1 MTFMNKYIKIL
12 GFTLLSTFVLSSNV
26 SANNKYITKKSKLTT
41 YQGFKGKAYADKKLK
56 KHSFSLKKYKNTK
69 LYSNKYILVK
79 KNNTNKKYLYVHS
92 KNNKLKGFTGSNNV
106 KVYPEKKVSKK
117 IVKNLNIKSKEQLMS
132 YIRQCP
138 DLLPEGQV
146 LNLSKSS
153 YNNYKNLLS
162 KQFNINKYSS
172 SPAFKDGHAFLY
184 TDDKDLQT
192 PLKDAINNWNKAFG
206 SNIFELGNVQ
216 DETLK
221 VELVT
226 KDNNDW
232 DGMFSNN
239 SILVNKNNFYNQKY
253 NKQINQI
260 NGAKVNVN
268 DLIDGKNAKSK
279 EQNEFNNASNSP
291 LDNKYW
297 TGVIMHE
304 MAHAMGLGHTP
315 YANDIVFAESSEEQ
329 EQSNLPLKYTWSTLR
344 ANNEKIATM
353 TNKLSQRDLNRARL
367 AKNMGVW

>member
-1 MTFMNKYIKIL
+1 MKKHIKIL
-12 GFTLLSTFVLSSNV
+12 GLALFSTLVLSSNV
-26 SANNKYITKKSKLTT
+26 SANAKTVTKNSTKITYEPINGRVYSNKKLTK
-41 YQGFKGKAYADKKLK
+41 Q
-56 KHSFSLKKYKNTK
+56 SFSLNKYKQTK
-69 LYSNKYILVK
+69 FYSNKYILIK
-79 KNNTNKKYLYVHS
+79 NKKTTQKFIYIHS
-92 KNNKLKGFTGSNNV
+92 KNYKLKGYTS
-106 KVYPEKKVSKK
+106 E
-117 IVKNLNIKSKEQLMS
+117 KNLRVYKAKKNSSKIINNLDIKSKSQLMS
-132 YIRQCP
+132 YINQCP
-138 DLLPEGQV
+138 DLLPEGQI

-153 YNNYKNLLS
+153 YTQYKDLLA
-162 KQFNINKYSS
+162 KEFNINKYSS
-172 SPAFKDGHAFLY
+172 SPAFENGHAYLY
-184 TDDKDLQT
+184 TDDEHLKT
-192 PLKDAINNWNKAFG
+192 PLKDAIDNWNKAFG
-206 SNIFELGNVQ
+206 SNIFELGNVK

-226 KDNNDW
+226 RNSNDW

-239 SILVNKNNFYNQKY
+239 SILVNKNNFYNEKY

-260 NGAKVNVN
+260 NGAKVDIN
-268 DLIDGKNAKSK
+268 DLLDGKNTKRK
-279 EQNEFNNASNSP
+279 EQEAFNNASNSP

-329 EQSNLPLKYTWSTLR
+329 EQSKLPLKYTWRTLR

-367 AKNMGVW
+367 AKFMGVW

>member
-1 MTFMNKYIKIL
+1 MNKYIKIL
-12 GFTLLSTFVLSSNV
+12 GFTLLSTFVLGSNV
-26 SANNKYITKKSKLTT
+26 SANSKYVTKKSKLTT
-41 YQGFKGKAYADKKLK
+41 YQGIKGKAYSDKNLK
-56 KHSFSLKKYKNTK
+56 KHSFSLKKYKSTK

-79 KNNTNKKYLYVHS
+79 KDNTTKKYVYVHS
-92 KNNKLKGFTGSNNV
+92 KNNKLKGFTSSKNV
-106 KVYPEKKVSKK
+106 KVYPTKKVNHK
-117 IVKNLNIKSKEQLMS
+117 IVKNLDITSKERLMS
-132 YIRQCP
+132 YIKQCP
-138 DLLPEGQV
+138 DLLPEGQL

-153 YNNYKNLLS
+153 YTNYKNLLS

-184 TDDKDLQT
+184 TDDKDLKA
-192 PLKDAINNWNKAFG
+192 PLADAINNWNKAFG

-260 NGAKVNVN
+260 NGAKVDVN

-279 EQNEFNNASNSP
+279 EQKEFNNASDSP

-329 EQSNLPLKYTWSTLR
+329 EQSKLPLKYTWSTLR

-367 AKNMGVW
+367 AKNMGIW